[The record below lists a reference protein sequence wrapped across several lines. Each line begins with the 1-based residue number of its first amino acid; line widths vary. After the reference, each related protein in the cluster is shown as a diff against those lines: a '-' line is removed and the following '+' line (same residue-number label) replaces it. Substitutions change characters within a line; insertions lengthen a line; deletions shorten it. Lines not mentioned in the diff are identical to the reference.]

1 MRKASTWPDGVI
13 ASDVGWR
20 VEEMRWVLRR
30 TYLHQR
36 RRTKSCF
43 SASTEGQR
51 TGRSILIDPA
61 YSVSEG
67 DVAVC
72 PALHGRSLTSA
83 RWDSGEDNF
92 QIRQRQLWIY
102 LEDDTTRIE
111 PALWTLAMWWRIPS
125 GFLDSDF
132 LIHIRIIA
140 IFLWLLYNFVKCSSN
155 K

>member
-1 MRKASTWPDGVI
+1 M
-13 ASDVGWR
+13 ASDVGRR
-20 VEEMRWVLRR
+20 VDEMRWVLQR

-51 TGRSILIDPA
+51 TVRSILIDPA

-72 PALHGRSLTSA
+72 PALHGRSLTSV
-83 RWDSGEDNF
+83 RWDTGEDNF

-102 LEDDTTRIE
+102 LEDDTTRMSQLYGLLQCDGGFQVVFWIRT
-111 PALWTLAMWWRIPS
+111 LWYISELLRFSYDCCIILWNVLTTNECR
-125 GFLDSDF
+125 
-132 LIHIRIIA
+132 LIK
-140 IFLWLLYNFVKCSSN
+140 LNT
-155 K
+155 